1 LTGWSGTA
9 FARDR
14 DCASEFGPIVEIVS
28 VTAVVPA
35 PAAID
40 AGLNPQLVNAGR
52 LSHPKLTPELNVPP
66 PTGTAENV

>member
-1 LTGWSGTA
+1 
-9 FARDR
+9 
-14 DCASEFGPIVEIVS
+14 VVVIVS

-52 LSHPKLTPELNVPP
+52 FIHAKLTAELKVPP
-66 PTGTAENV
+66 PTGTAEKV